1 VSGVPARDIQG
12 VDLPSARGARAHFLR
27 QPTFGTD
34 LDVRGYELLVRPA
47 LAGDEE
53 AVEQAVMETVNSV
66 QLADVVG
73 RTTAHLELPRS
84 YVLGRLQ
91 VPLDPASVVLQVTPA
106 AAADMYLLE
115 GVRRL
120 IRDGHRIALSGVV
133 GDIEACRPLLE
144 MCSMVKVDIRRARP
158 ALLPT
163 LVRQLRAYPVSV
175 VALGVDSMGELD
187 RARALGFDLFQG
199 QLLIRVPAARGHTLE
214 PSHMTCVRLV
224 AMLSEPDAGVAEI
237 EAAVRVDPG
246 LSLRVLRAVNS
257 AGVGLSNRVSS
268 LRQAIVLLGRR
279 NLLSWVMLMTLASDG
294 GGASESVQWALARA
308 RLCEMLAGRSGAEAD
323 AAFVVGLLASMDLLI
338 GAPLEQ
344 LLAEVP
350 IEDYLRDAVLH
361 REGALGSALADATA
375 YLSGD
380 FEKVQVIDSYGPAA
394 VRSLA
399 LQAIT
404 WATRTLAPHESA

>member
-1 VSGVPARDIQG
+1 VSGVPARDAQG
-12 VDLPSARGARAHFLR
+12 VDLSTARGARAHILR

-47 LAGDEE
+47 DAGDEE
-53 AVEQAVMETVNSV
+53 AVEQTVVELFNTV
-66 QLADVVG
+66 DLTDLVG
-73 RTTAHLELPRS
+73 RMTAHLELPRG
-84 YVLGRLQ
+84 YLLGRMP
-91 VPLDPASVVLQVTPA
+91 VPLDPAHVVLQVTPA

-120 IRDGHRIALSGVV
+120 IRDGHRIALSGLA
-133 GDIEACRPLLE
+133 GDIESCRPLLE
-144 MCSMVKVDIRRARP
+144 MCSMVKVDMRRAQRG
-158 ALLPT
+158 LLPT

-175 VALGVDSMGELD
+175 VALGVDSLGEME
-187 RARALGFDLFQG
+187 RARALGFDVFQG

-214 PSHMTCVRLV
+214 PAHMTCVRLV

-308 RLCEMLAGRSGAEAD
+308 RLCELLAGRSGAEAD
-323 AAFVVGLLASMDLLI
+323 SAFVVGLLASMDLLI

-350 IEDYLRDAVLH
+350 IEDYLREAVLN

-380 FEKVQVIDSYGPAA
+380 FDQVRAIEIYGPATMRA
-394 VRSLA
+394 LA

-404 WATRTLAPHESA
+404 WATRTLAPHEGI

>member
-1 VSGVPARDIQG
+1 
-12 VDLPSARGARAHFLR
+12 
-27 QPTFGTD
+27 
-34 LDVRGYELLVRPA
+34 
-47 LAGDEE
+47 
-53 AVEQAVMETVNSV
+53 
-66 QLADVVG
+66 
-73 RTTAHLELPRS
+73 
-84 YVLGRLQ
+84 
-91 VPLDPASVVLQVTPA
+91 
-106 AAADMYLLE
+106 
-115 GVRRL
+115 
-120 IRDGHRIALSGVV
+120 
-133 GDIEACRPLLE
+133 
-144 MCSMVKVDIRRARP
+144 
-158 ALLPT
+158 
-163 LVRQLRAYPVSV
+163 
-175 VALGVDSMGELD
+175 
-187 RARALGFDLFQG
+187 
-199 QLLIRVPAARGHTLE
+199 
-214 PSHMTCVRLV
+214 V

-257 AGVGLSNRVSS
+257 AGVGLANRVSS

-350 IEDYLRDAVLH
+350 IEDYLRDAVLN

-375 YLSGD
+375 YLSGAFD
-380 FEKVQVIDSYGPAA
+380 DVQAIETYGPAA
-394 VRSLA
+394 MRSLA

-404 WATRTLAPHESA
+404 WASRTLAPHEGA